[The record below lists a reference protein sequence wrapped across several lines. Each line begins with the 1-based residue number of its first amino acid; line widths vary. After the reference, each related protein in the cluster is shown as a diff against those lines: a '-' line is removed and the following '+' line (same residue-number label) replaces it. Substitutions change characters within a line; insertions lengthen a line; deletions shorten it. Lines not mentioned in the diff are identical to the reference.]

1 MTMANNSRTIH
12 PKSPLGVLGSF
23 VVISRELFSK
33 DNHLGYVWDEDPN
46 KTRVHISV
54 GNNENYT
61 VRNKTPS
68 VTLNLMNV
76 TYNKVVLGNTAQ
88 ERFDGDKKASWAVAG
103 GMMGINI
110 ISPSQGECL
119 QICDWM
125 SSFLILAREDLERD
139 FGFRELGMPAVS
151 QPQLHF
157 RDQKSYIATINVSI
171 QWEVAWL
178 RQKVASLIDSIQI
191 TVKDA
196 GSERKLAQIALASI
210 K

>member
-1 MTMANNSRTIH
+1 
-12 PKSPLGVLGSF
+12 
-23 VVISRELFSK
+23 
-33 DNHLGYVWDEDPN
+33 
-46 KTRVHISV
+46 
-54 GNNENYT
+54 
-61 VRNKTPS
+61 
-68 VTLNLMNV
+68 
-76 TYNKVVLGNTAQ
+76 
-88 ERFDGDKKASWAVAG
+88 
-103 GMMGINI
+103 
-110 ISPSQGECL
+110 
-119 QICDWM
+119 
-125 SSFLILAREDLERD
+125 
-139 FGFRELGMPAVS
+139 